1 MAVETKIV
9 LDANILIRAVLGKK
23 VRNTIERYVNSTQFF
38 TPEVCFADV
47 RKYLPALFAKRD
59 LPVDKAIAI
68 LEGLTSLISS
78 VDANLYEIYEVEAK
92 QRIAVRDID
101 DWPIVAVSLM
111 LNCPVWTEDADF
123 FGTGVATWTSDRVHL
138 YLSKSEQNIS
148 NDDV

>member
-1 MAVETKIV
+1 MVAETKIV

-23 VRNTIERYVNSTQFF
+23 VRNTIYKFANSTQFF
-38 TPEVCFADV
+38 TPEVCFADA
-47 RKYLPALFAKRD
+47 RKYLPALFAKRN
-59 LPVDKAIAI
+59 LPPDEAIAV
-68 LEGLTSLISS
+68 LEALTSLIAA

-92 QRIAVRDID
+92 QRIAVRDLD

-138 YLSKSEQNIS
+138 YLSKAEQNIS
-148 NDDV
+148 SDIE